1 MGITKVSISKNELLN
16 KNSERRICERINLGY
31 RARVELANGLVLMGS
46 TLDVS
51 LGGLLFLADQ
61 TISGFPPGAIAML
74 FLLEEQ
80 SESAPFPCEAVRI
93 SSAQAALKIDRKF
106 AARFG
111 KALTKGRLIRRQV
124 SV

>member
-1 MGITKVSISKNELLN
+1 MTICKNEL
-16 KNSERRICERINLGY
+16 SQGSAERRTCERINLGY
-31 RARVELANGLVLMGS
+31 RARVELANGVALTGS

-61 TISGFPPGAIAML
+61 TINGFPPGETAML
-74 FLLEEQ
+74 FLLDEQ
-80 SESAPFPCEAVRI
+80 GESAPFPCEAVRI

-111 KALTKGRLIRRQV
+111 KALTKGRLIRSQA

>member
-1 MGITKVSISKNELLN
+1 MRISKVPISKNELSQE
-16 KNSERRICERINLGY
+16 NSERRICERINLGY
-31 RARVELANGLVLMGS
+31 RARVELTSGLVLTGS

-51 LGGLLFLADQ
+51 LGGLLFQADQ
-61 TISGFPPGAIAML
+61 PISGFPPGETAML

-80 SESAPFPCEAVRI
+80 GESAPFPCEAVRI

-111 KALTKGRLIRRQV
+111 KALTKGRLIRSQT